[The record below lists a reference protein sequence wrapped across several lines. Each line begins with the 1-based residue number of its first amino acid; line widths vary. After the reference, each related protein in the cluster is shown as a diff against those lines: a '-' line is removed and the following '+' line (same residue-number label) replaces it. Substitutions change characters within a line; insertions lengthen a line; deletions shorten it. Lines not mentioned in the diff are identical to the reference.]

1 MTLRTVT
8 LRTRAQQDMALA
20 ARHMKGVQGKPKE
33 AQQIYGGLCHQF
45 PVMVR
50 TVGLAQTLAFHLSK
64 VKADGP
70 DKAKVDSP
78 DTMKK
83 SRQTAH
89 RLLLEHVAEVLK
101 IGGEPLQCVTAV
113 QDADVSTYMH
123 HTRRVLTA
131 WIYYKRF
138 AVSLLD
144 IQSAQ
149 SAEGPT

>member
-70 DKAKVDSP
+70 DTVKKA
-78 DTMKK
+78 
-83 SRQTAH
+83 RETAH

-101 IGGEPLQCVTAV
+101 LNAEPLQCVTAV